1 MSSNNRM
8 NEYFRVDHTMK
19 CQNEQTTSKH
29 RDDKQVHLMD
39 KLSEKPGKLPGHA
52 TGVYFWCGGRGK

>member
-1 MSSNNRM
+1 
-8 NEYFRVDHTMK
+8 MK
-19 CQNEQTTSKH
+19 CQNEQNTRKH